1 MRIVKSI
8 ILSLI
13 VLTSISLQAQEQNF
27 AHVNLGNILELLPE
41 TAEAEKKMEN
51 LRDSLVMS
59 FEDRVAKLEEDF
71 GVFQREVAEGN
82 ISRVNQQKKEQQF
95 QKEQEE
101 LGAFEQGM
109 QQRMEREREKILG
122 PILEKVNNVITSLA
136 EENDYTFVFDISGG
150 SLLFAE
156 ESKDITGEVLDRLRE

>member
-1 MRIVKSI
+1 MMILRAI
-8 ILSLI
+8 ILSL
-13 VLTSISLQAQEQNF
+13 VLLTSMSLQAQEQNF
-27 AHVNLGNILELLPE
+27 AHVNLGNVLELLPE

-59 FEDRVAKLEEDF
+59 FEDRVAQLEEDF

-95 QKEQEE
+95 QQEQQE
-101 LGAFEQGM
+101 LGAFERSM
-109 QQRMEREREKILG
+109 QQRLEREREKVLG
-122 PILEKVNNVITSLA
+122 PILEKVNTVITNLA
-136 EENDYTFVFDISGG
+136 KENNYTFVFDISGG

-156 ESKDITGEVLDRLRE
+156 ESKDISGEVLDRLRE